1 LRLTPEHGRCRD
13 TRTETMNKHDIKQQV
28 LIALLAAK
36 NKKAEDITVLQLGKE
51 SSAFTDYFLICS
63 GNNPRQVQA
72 IAEEVDA
79 SLSQEGME
87 PNHREGFDQAEW
99 VLLDYVDF
107 VVHIF
112 SRKSRGFYDLE
123 RLWKSAKQVDESQ
136 LKAPAPTRKPAKAK
150 APAKRAKKKTAA
162 KKTAAKR
169 ATKPAAAKRTA
180 TKAAA
185 KAKKAAPRRRA
196 L

>member
-1 LRLTPEHGRCRD
+1 
-13 TRTETMNKHDIKQQV
+13 MNKHDIKQQV
-28 LIALLAAK
+28 LIALQAAK

-72 IAEEVDA
+72 IADEVDKD
-79 SLSQEGME
+79 LSREGFE

-123 RLWKSAKQVDESQ
+123 RLWKSAKQVDESH
-136 LKAPAPTRKPAKAK
+136 LKARAPTK
-150 APAKRAKKKTAA
+150 APAKTAAKKPAKQKVAA

-169 ATKPAAAKRTA
+169 TRKPAAAKRTGI
-180 TKAAA
+180 KAAA
-185 KAKKAAPRRRA
+185 KKATLRRRA
-196 L
+196 R

>member
-1 LRLTPEHGRCRD
+1 
-13 TRTETMNKHDIKQQV
+13 MNKHDIKQQV

-36 NKKAEDITVLQLGKE
+36 SKKAEDITVLQLGKE

-63 GNNPRQVQA
+63 GSNPRQVQA
-72 IAEEVDA
+72 IAEEVDD
-79 SLSQEGME
+79 SLSREGLE

-136 LKAPAPTRKPAKAK
+136 LKTPVPAK
-150 APAKRAKKKTAA
+150 APAKKAAKKIAA

-169 ATKPAAAKRTA
+169 TAKPAAGKRTG
-180 TKAAA
+180 TKSA
-185 KAKKAAPRRRA
+185 AKKAAPRRRA
-196 L
+196 R

>member
-1 LRLTPEHGRCRD
+1 
-13 TRTETMNKHDIKQQV
+13 MNKHDIKQQV

-36 NKKAEDITVLQLGKE
+36 NKKAEDVTVLQLGKE

-72 IAEEVDA
+72 IAEEVDE
-79 SLSQEGME
+79 SLSKEGLE

-136 LKAPAPTRKPAKAK
+136 LKAR
-150 APAKRAKKKTAA
+150 APARTAAKTATKKVAA

-169 ATKPAAAKRTA
+169 TAKPATGKRTG
-180 TKAAA
+180 TKA
-185 KAKKAAPRRRA
+185 AKKAAPRRRA
-196 L
+196 R

>member
-1 LRLTPEHGRCRD
+1 
-13 TRTETMNKHDIKQQV
+13 MSKHDIKQQV

-36 NKKAEDITVLQLGKE
+36 SKKAEDINVLELGKE

-63 GNNPRQVQA
+63 GSNPRQVQA
-72 IAEEVDA
+72 IAEEVDQ
-79 SLSQEGME
+79 SLSQEGLE

-99 VLLDYVDF
+99 ILLDYVDF

-123 RLWKSAKQVDESQ
+123 RLWKSAKQVDESH
-136 LKAPAPTRKPAKAK
+136 LKARVPAK
-150 APAKRAKKKTAA
+150 APAKKAKKKVAA

-169 ATKPAAAKRTA
+169 TAKPAAAKRAGTKTTA
-180 TKAAA
+180 RKS
-185 KAKKAAPRRRA
+185 APRRPRTR
-196 L
+196 

>member
-1 LRLTPEHGRCRD
+1 
-13 TRTETMNKHDIKQQV
+13 MNRQDIKQQ
-28 LIALLAAK
+28 LLTALLAAK
-36 NKKAEDITVLQLGKE
+36 NKKAEDITLLQLGKE

-72 IAEEVDA
+72 IADEVDE
-79 SLSQEGME
+79 SLSREGLE

-123 RLWKSAKQVDESQ
+123 RLWKSAKQLDESE
-136 LKAPAPTRKPAKAK
+136 LRARVPAK
-150 APAKRAKKKTAA
+150 APAKKTAKKIAAKKAAGKRTAAKAAA
-162 KKTAAKR
+162 KKTM
-169 ATKPAAAKRTA
+169 
-180 TKAAA
+180 
-185 KAKKAAPRRRA
+185 PRRRA
-196 L
+196 R